1 MDHYSYTVQ
10 NFEALL
16 LRARRT
22 LAQREGLLPDRAHS
36 LTPSPEFIHS
46 KLRSSTINEVPS
58 KGMITNIFQRTVVI
72 IFLPISFNICFGCSK
87 ELFYEDGTFEHPQ
100 HMFWL
105 RNKKF
110 NFLLQPD
117 RAL

>member
-1 MDHYSYTVQ
+1 MRQKVDHYSYTVQ

-58 KGMITNIFQRTVVI
+58 KGKRVQLLNDFNPLLPLKRVVGKQCR
-72 IFLPISFNICFGCSK
+72 LKS
-87 ELFYEDGTFEHPQ
+87 D
-100 HMFWL
+100 
-105 RNKKF
+105 
-110 NFLLQPD
+110 
-117 RAL
+117 AA

>member
-1 MDHYSYTVQ
+1 MVLVISHEFFFHFQVLTSVRQKVDHYSYTVQ

-58 KGMITNIFQRTVVI
+58 KGMITGLGKQKFSAYNCNY
-72 IFLPISFNICFGCSK
+72 FLAHQF
-87 ELFYEDGTFEHPQ
+87 
-100 HMFWL
+100 
-105 RNKKF
+105 
-110 NFLLQPD
+110 
-117 RAL
+117 